1 MNDVLL
7 DIDQTLEIINKSRDW
22 FYRNWHKL
30 PFAFKVD
37 GEIRCSSNEVQ
48 QWIVEKLKEKR
59 NGK

>member
-1 MNDVLL
+1 MDDVLL

-48 QWIVEKLKEKR
+48 QWMLK
-59 NGK
+59 N